1 MPQQLDRALVAVG
14 RQHAGAAELEELQ
27 IGVARDQPADVEF
40 ARRVEAAI
48 FLRQRLAQQPIGAD
62 HRRPVGVLAVA
73 GGMIEH
79 QQVVADRVIGIDVA
93 AREQP
98 ARIGDGGTLLVEN
111 AIAQF
116 LRLAHLGGGLRQPHF
131 ERAEA
136 AEALRRAMRARRPG
150 LQAAIGLQRRNQ
162 AGDAAGAGRDR
173 SNRLRGG

>member
-1 MPQQLDRALVAVG
+1 MPTT
-14 RQHAGAAELEELQ
+14 AG
-27 IGVARDQPADVEF
+27 
-40 ARRVEAAI
+40 
-48 FLRQRLAQQPIGAD
+48 RLAFWPS
-62 HRRPVGVLAVA
+62 R

-98 ARIGDGGTLLVEN
+98 ARIGDGGTFLVEN

-116 LRLAHLGGGLRQPHF
+116 LRLAHFGGGLRQPDF
-131 ERAEA
+131 QRAET

-150 LQAAIGLQRRNQ
+150 LQTAIGLQRGNQ
-162 AGDAAGAGRDR
+162 AGDGGAAPAGNR